1 VSTPAELYPLLERFK
16 QRFFCAVSMKWC
28 ISGAWYTDPRR
39 QGGESAAQT
48 IEKGRS
54 WQETTA
60 GGAKQGAGG
69 KIPVCSPYRH

>member
-1 VSTPAELYPLLERFK
+1 
-16 QRFFCAVSMKWC
+16 MKWC

-54 WQETTA
+54 VLGSNVRRSEERVEKAPISIANLSQGCGTA
-60 GGAKQGAGG
+60 QQHAK
-69 KIPVCSPYRH
+69 